1 MPDFM
6 AKKFAMQLNQI
17 VVPQSESYILFAVCK
32 HSPAAFLKNAK
43 KICRER
49 FSLGI
54 QSHFQ
59 AEGAEVL
66 SPECARGEGKRR
78 CASTMSECRVTCY
91 RVKRRSIKSSV
102 FPSSNS
108 CLEKKQQVP

>member
-54 QSHFQ
+54 SHISRQ
-59 AEGAEVL
+59 KEQ
-66 SPECARGEGKRR
+66 K
-78 CASTMSECRVTCY
+78 
-91 RVKRRSIKSSV
+91 
-102 FPSSNS
+102 S
-108 CLEKKQQVP
+108 CLQSVPEAKENVGAPVQRLSVESHAIVLKGDL